1 MGTLLPSSQALRPWR
16 ACEGARG
23 NEKGRYLSLTQQN
36 PEAPPRHRALGRQGC
51 VMWGPIHTGSQ
62 SPSTEGKL
70 AGGIGEAGDLG
81 FRGEEATQLSS
92 PGPLPTPGQLVA
104 SVT

>member
-1 MGTLLPSSQALRPWR
+1 
-16 ACEGARG
+16 
-23 NEKGRYLSLTQQN
+23 
-36 PEAPPRHRALGRQGC
+36 
-51 VMWGPIHTGSQ
+51 MWGPIHTGSQ